1 MSTETAQTQE
11 TQLGASIFGRV
22 LVGIDGSPES
32 VEAARQAA
40 TLAQGPVT
48 LLAAYDLVRGLV
60 GGVGPATP
68 AMVDEAALRATAEE
82 RLELARDALGGTA
95 TLKLGEGRPWDLL
108 LNEIDRAGATLVAV
122 GSHGHSRPVGIV
134 IGSTATELIHKAPCS
149 VLVARTALDAF
160 PSQIVV
166 GLDGSDESLAAYDVA
181 QALALRFKARL
192 IPVVACLEDDIDPD
206 AVQQQV
212 ARRVRSVVNY
222 PVDALV
228 SASAESDLVVV
239 GSRGLRG
246 LKALGSVS
254 ERVAHEAASSVLI
267 VRAAS

>member
-1 MSTETAQTQE
+1 MSTKTAQRQGTQ
-11 TQLGASIFGRV
+11 QGASIFGRV

-40 TLAQGPVT
+40 ALAHGPVT
-48 LLAAYDLVRGLV
+48 LLASYNLVRGLV

-68 AMVDEAALRATAEE
+68 AMVDEAALRATAEQH
-82 RLELARDALGGTA
+82 LELARDALDGTA
-95 TLKLGEGRPWDLL
+95 ALKVGEGRPWDLL
-108 LNEIDRAGATLVAV
+108 LDEIDRAGSTLVAV

-192 IPVVACLEDDIDPD
+192 IPVVAYLDDDIEPD
-206 AVQQQV
+206 AIQQQV
-212 ARRVRSVVNY
+212 ARRVRGVFNR

-228 SASAESDLVVV
+228 SASAESDLLVV

-246 LKALGSVS
+246 LRALGSVS
-254 ERVAHEAASSVLI
+254 EQVAHQAASSVLI
-267 VRAAS
+267 VRSAS

>member
-1 MSTETAQTQE
+1 MNTETARTKE
-11 TQLGASIFGRV
+11 TQLGSSIFGRL

-48 LLAAYDLVRGLV
+48 LLAAYDLVAGLV

-82 RLELARDALGGTA
+82 RLELARDAFGGTA

-108 LNEIDRAGATLVAV
+108 LHEIDRAGATLVAV

-149 VLVARTALDAF
+149 VLVARTALGAF
-160 PSQIVV
+160 PSRIVV
-166 GLDGSDESLAAYDVA
+166 GLDGSAESLGAYEVA
-181 QALALRFKARL
+181 QALARRFEARL
-192 IPVVACLEDDIDPD
+192 IPIAACLEDDVDPD
-206 AVQQQV
+206 AIEQRVGT
-212 ARRVRSVVNY
+212 RVRSVFDH
-222 PVDALV
+222 PVEALV

-246 LKALGSVS
+246 LRSLGSVS
-254 ERVAHEAASSVLI
+254 EQVAHQAASSVLI

>member
-1 MSTETAQTQE
+1 MSTEIAHTQE
-11 TQLGASIFGRV
+11 AQLGASIFGRAV
-22 LVGIDGSPES
+22 VGIDGSPES

-60 GGVGPATP
+60 GGIGPATP
-68 AMVDEAALRATAEE
+68 AMIDEAALRATAED
-82 RLELARDALGGTA
+82 RLELARDALGGSA
-95 TLKLGEGRPWDLL
+95 EVKVGEGRPWDLL
-108 LNEIDRAGATLVAV
+108 LHEIDRAGATLVAV

-160 PSQIVV
+160 PSRIVV
-166 GLDGSDESLAAYDVA
+166 GLDGSDESLAAYDVGH
-181 QALALRFKARL
+181 ALALRFKARL
-192 IPVVACLEDDIDPD
+192 IPVVACLDDDIDP
-206 AVQQQV
+206 AAIQQQV
-212 ARRVRSVVNY
+212 ARRVRSVFNY

-228 SASAESDLVVV
+228 AASADSDLVVV

-246 LKALGSVS
+246 LRALGSVS
-254 ERVAHEAASSVLI
+254 EQVAHQAASSVLI
-267 VRAAS
+267 VR

>member
-1 MSTETAQTQE
+1 MATEIAQTGE
-11 TQLGASIFGRV
+11 TPLGASAFERV

-40 TLAQGPVT
+40 ALARGPVT
-48 LLAAYDLVRGLV
+48 LLAAYDLVAGLV

-95 TLKLGEGRPWDLL
+95 ELKVGEGRPWDLL
-108 LNEIDRAGATLVAV
+108 LREIDRAGSTLVAV

-149 VLVARTALDAF
+149 VLVARTAPGAF
-160 PSQIVV
+160 PSRIVI
-166 GLDGSDESLAAYDVA
+166 GLDGSEESLAAYEVA
-181 QALALRFKARL
+181 EALALRFGARL
-192 IPVVACLEDDIDPD
+192 IPIVACLEDDIEPE
-206 AVQQQV
+206 AIQKRV
-212 ARRVRSVVNY
+212 ARRVRSVFNH
-222 PVDALV
+222 PVEALV
-228 SASAESDLVVV
+228 SASAESDLLVV

-254 ERVAHEAASSVLI
+254 EQVAHQATSSVLI

>member
-1 MSTETAQTQE
+1 MSTEIAQTKE
-11 TQLGASIFGRV
+11 TQVGASAFERV

-40 TLAQGPVT
+40 ALAHGPVT

-68 AMVDEAALRATAEE
+68 AMVDEAALRGEAEQ
-82 RLELARDALGGTA
+82 RLELAREALGGTA
-95 TLKLGEGRPWDLL
+95 ALKVGEGRPWDLL
-108 LNEIDRAGATLVAV
+108 LNEIERSGSTLVAV
-122 GSHGHSRPVGIV
+122 GSHGHNRPVGIL

-149 VLVARTALDAF
+149 VLVARTAGGAF
-160 PSQIVV
+160 PSRIVV
-166 GLDGSDESLAAYDVA
+166 GLDGSEESLVAYEVA
-181 QALALRFKARL
+181 DALALRFKARL
-192 IPVVACLEDDIDPD
+192 VPIAGCLEDEIEPD
-206 AVQQQV
+206 AIQARV
-212 ARRVRSVVNY
+212 ARPVRSVFNH
-222 PVDALV
+222 PVEALV

-254 ERVAHEAASSVLI
+254 ERVAHQAASSVLI

>member
-1 MSTETAQTQE
+1 MNTETAQTKK
-11 TQLGASIFGRV
+11 TQLGSSIFGRV

-48 LLAAYDLVRGLV
+48 LLGAYDLVAGLV

-95 TLKLGEGRPWDLL
+95 ILKRGEGRPWDLL
-108 LNEIDRAGATLVAV
+108 LHEIDRAGATLVAV

-149 VLVARTALDAF
+149 VLVARTALGAF
-160 PSQIVV
+160 PSKIVV

-181 QALALRFKARL
+181 EALALRFEARL
-192 IPVVACLEDDIDPD
+192 IPIVACLEDDIEPG
-206 AVQQQV
+206 AIQRRI
-212 ARRVRSVVNY
+212 ARQVRSVFDH
-222 PVDALV
+222 PVEALV
-228 SASAESDLVVV
+228 SASAESDLVVL

-254 ERVAHEAASSVLI
+254 ERVAHQAASSVLI
-267 VRAAS
+267 VR

>member
-1 MSTETAQTQE
+1 MTTEIAQTKE
-11 TQLGASIFGRV
+11 TQPEASIFGRV

-40 TLAQGPVT
+40 ALANGPVT
-48 LLAAYDLVRGLV
+48 LLAAYDLVGGLV

-68 AMVDEAALRATAEE
+68 AMIDEAALRATAEE

-95 TLKLGEGRPWDLL
+95 AMKVGEGRPWDLL
-108 LNEIDRAGATLVAV
+108 LHEIDRHGATLVAV
-122 GSHGHSRPVGIV
+122 GSHGHSRPVGV
-134 IGSTATELIHKAPCS
+134 LIGSTATELIHKAPCP
-149 VLVARTALDAF
+149 VLVTRTAVGAF
-160 PSQIVV
+160 PSRIVV

-181 QALALRFKARL
+181 QALALRFGARL
-192 IPVVACLEDDIDPD
+192 TPMVACLEDDIDAD
-206 AVQQQV
+206 AIQQ
-212 ARRVRSVVNY
+212 RLGSRVRSVFNH
-222 PVDALV
+222 PVEALV

-267 VRAAS
+267 VR

>member
-1 MSTETAQTQE
+1 MDTKIAQTTKAQV
-11 TQLGASIFGRV
+11 GASIFERV

-40 TLAQGPVT
+40 ALAHGPVT

-68 AMVDEAALRATAEE
+68 AMLDEAALRATAEE
-82 RLELARDALGGTA
+82 RLELAADALGTTA
-95 TLKLGEGRPWDLL
+95 ALKVGEGRPWDLL
-108 LNEIDRAGATLVAV
+108 LHEIDRAGSTLVAV
-122 GSHGHSRPVGIV
+122 GSHGHSRPVGIL

-160 PSQIVV
+160 PSRIVV

-181 QALALRFKARL
+181 QALAVRSEARL
-192 IPVVACLEDDIDPD
+192 IPIVACLEDDVDPD
-206 AVQQQV
+206 AIQQRV
-212 ARRVRSVVNY
+212 ARRVRSVFNH
-222 PVDALV
+222 PVEALV
-228 SASAESDLVVV
+228 SASAESDLLVV

-246 LKALGSVS
+246 LKTLGSVS
-254 ERVAHEAASSVLI
+254 EQVAHQAASSVLI
-267 VRAAS
+267 VRAAA

>member
-1 MSTETAQTQE
+1 MSIETAHTTE

-22 LVGIDGSPES
+22 LVGVDGSPES

-82 RLELARDALGGTA
+82 RLELARDAFGGTA
-95 TLKLGEGRPWDLL
+95 DLKVGEGRPWDLL
-108 LNEIDRAGATLVAV
+108 LHEIDRAGVTLVAV

-160 PSQIVV
+160 PRRIVV
-166 GLDGSDESLAAYDVA
+166 GLDGSAESLAAYEAA
-181 QALALRFKARL
+181 QALARRFEARL
-192 IPVVACLEDDIDPD
+192 TPIVASLEDDIEPD
-206 AVQQQV
+206 AIELRLG
-212 ARRVRSVVNY
+212 RRVRRVFNY
-222 PVDALV
+222 PVEALV
-228 SASAESDLVVV
+228 ASSTENDLVVV
-239 GSRGLRG
+239 GSRGLLG

-254 ERVAHEAASSVLI
+254 EQVAHQAASSVLI

>member
-1 MSTETAQTQE
+1 MSTETAHTE
-11 TQLGASIFGRV
+11 KTQLGAAIFGRV
-22 LVGIDGSPES
+22 LVGVDGSPES

-82 RLELARDALGGTA
+82 RLEFARDALRGTA
-95 TLKLGEGRPWDLL
+95 AMMVGEGLPWDLL
-108 LNEIDRAGATLVAV
+108 LHEIDRAGGTLVAV
-122 GSHGHSRPVGIV
+122 GSHGHSRTVGIV

-149 VLVARTALDAF
+149 VLVARTALGAF
-160 PSQIVV
+160 PRRIVV
-166 GLDGSDESLAAYDVA
+166 GLDGSDESLAAYEVA
-181 QALALRFKARL
+181 QALARRFEARL
-192 IPVVACLEDDIDPD
+192 TPIVASLEDEIDAD
-206 AVQQQV
+206 AIEQQV
-212 ARRVRSVVNY
+212 GSGVRSVFNH
-222 PVDALV
+222 PVEALV

-246 LKALGSVS
+246 LRALGSVS
-254 ERVAHEAASSVLI
+254 EQVAHQAASSVLI

>member
-1 MSTETAQTQE
+1 MSTETAHTQE

-122 GSHGHSRPVGIV
+122 GSHGHSRAVGIV

-149 VLVARTALDAF
+149 VLVARTALDVF

-206 AVQQQV
+206 AVQQV

-267 VRAAS
+267 VRVAS

>member
-1 MSTETAQTQE
+1 MSTEIAHTEKST
-11 TQLGASIFGRV
+11 LGAAIFGRV

-40 TLAQGPVT
+40 TLAHGPVT

-95 TLKLGEGRPWDLL
+95 AMKVGEGRPWDLL
-108 LNEIDRAGATLVAV
+108 LHEIDRAGSTLVAV

-149 VLVARTALDAF
+149 VLVARPALGAF
-160 PSQIVV
+160 PRRIVV
-166 GLDGSDESLAAYDVA
+166 GVDGSDESLAAYDVA
-181 QALALRFKARL
+181 QALARRFEARL
-192 IPVVACLEDDIDPD
+192 TPVVASLENEIDPD
-206 AVQQQV
+206 AIEQQV
-212 ARRVRSVVNY
+212 GMRVQSVFDY

-228 SASAESDLVVV
+228 SASTENDLVVV

-246 LKALGSVS
+246 LRALGSVS
-254 ERVAHEAASSVLI
+254 EQVAHQAASSVLI

>member
-1 MSTETAQTQE
+1 MSTETAQREGTQP
-11 TQLGASIFGRV
+11 GASIFGRV

-32 VEAARQAA
+32 IEAARQATA
-40 TLAQGPVT
+40 LAQGPVT
-48 LLAAYDLVRGLV
+48 LLAAYDLVGGLV

-68 AMVDEAALRATAEE
+68 AMIDEAALRATAEQ
-82 RLELARDALGGTA
+82 RLELARDALGRTA
-95 TLKLGEGRPWDLL
+95 DLKVGEGRPWDLL
-108 LNEIDRAGATLVAV
+108 LHEIEGDGATLVAV
-122 GSHGHSRPVGIV
+122 GSHGHSRPVGIL

-149 VLVARTALDAF
+149 VLVARPALGAV
-160 PSQIVV
+160 PSRIIV
-166 GLDGSDESLAAYDVA
+166 GLDGSEESLAAYDVA
-181 QALALRFKARL
+181 QALALRFEARL
-192 IPVVACLEDDIDPD
+192 IPVVACLEDDIEPD
-206 AVQQQV
+206 AIQQQV
-212 ARRVRSVVNY
+212 ARRVRSVFNH
-222 PVDALV
+222 PVEALV

>member
-1 MSTETAQTQE
+1 MSTEIAQTTE
-11 TQLGASIFGRV
+11 TQVGASIFERV

-40 TLAQGPVT
+40 ALAHGPVT

-82 RLELARDALGGTA
+82 RLELARDALDGTA
-95 TLKLGEGRPWDLL
+95 ALKVGEGRPWDLL
-108 LNEIDRAGATLVAV
+108 LHEIDRAGSTLVAV

-149 VLVARTALDAF
+149 VLVARTALGAF
-160 PSQIVV
+160 PSRIIV
-166 GLDGSDESLAAYDVA
+166 GLDGSEESLAAYEVA
-181 QALALRFKARL
+181 DALALRFEARL
-192 IPVVACLEDDIDPD
+192 IPIVACLEDDVDPD
-206 AVQQQV
+206 AIQQRV
-212 ARRVRSVVNY
+212 ARRVRSVFNR

-228 SASAESDLVVV
+228 TASAESDLVVV
-239 GSRGLRG
+239 GSRGLKG

-254 ERVAHEAASSVLI
+254 EQVAHQAASSVLI
-267 VRAAS
+267 VR

>member
-1 MSTETAQTQE
+1 MSTETAHTQE
-11 TQLGASIFGRV
+11 TQLGVSIFGRV

-149 VLVARTALDAF
+149 VSGRPHGPGCLSEPDRHR
-160 PSQIVV
+160 P
-166 GLDGSDESLAAYDVA
+166 
-181 QALALRFKARL
+181 RRL
-192 IPVVACLEDDIDPD
+192 
-206 AVQQQV
+206 
-212 ARRVRSVVNY
+212 
-222 PVDALV
+222 
-228 SASAESDLVVV
+228 
-239 GSRGLRG
+239 G
-246 LKALGSVS
+246 
-254 ERVAHEAASSVLI
+254 
-267 VRAAS
+267 

>member
-1 MSTETAQTQE
+1 MDTQIARTKR
-11 TQLGASIFGRV
+11 TQVGASTFERV

-40 TLAQGPVT
+40 ALAPGPVT
-48 LLAAYDLVRGLV
+48 LLAAYDLVSGLV

-68 AMVDEAALRATAEE
+68 AMVDEAALRATAEQ

-95 TLKLGEGRPWDLL
+95 TLKVGEGRPWDLL
-108 LNEIDRAGATLVAV
+108 LHEIDRAGSTLVVV
-122 GSHGHSRPVGIV
+122 GSHGHSRPVGIL

-149 VLVARTALDAF
+149 VLVARTALGAF
-160 PSQIVV
+160 PSRIIV
-166 GLDGSDESLAAYDVA
+166 GLDGSEESLAAYGVA
-181 QALALRFKARL
+181 DGLALRFGARL
-192 IPVVACLEDDIDPD
+192 IPIVACLEDDIEPD
-206 AVQQQV
+206 AIQQRV
-212 ARRVRSVVNY
+212 ARQVRSIFNH
-222 PVDALV
+222 PVEALV

-254 ERVAHEAASSVLI
+254 EQVAHQAASSVLI
-267 VRAAS
+267 VR

>member
-1 MSTETAQTQE
+1 MSTETAHTKE
-11 TQLGASIFGRV
+11 AELGASIFGRV

-68 AMVDEAALRATAEE
+68 AMVDEAALRGTAEE

-122 GSHGHSRPVGIV
+122 GSHDHSRPVGIV
-134 IGSTATELIHKAPCS
+134 IGSTATELIHKAQCS
-149 VLVARTALDAF
+149 VLVARTALGAF
-160 PSQIVV
+160 PSRIVV

-181 QALALRFKARL
+181 QALARRFGARL
-192 IPVVACLEDDIDPD
+192 TPIVASLEDDIDSD
-206 AVQQQV
+206 AIEPRVGS
-212 ARRVRSVVNY
+212 RVRSVFNH
-222 PVDALV
+222 PVEALV

-254 ERVAHEAASSVLI
+254 ERVAHEATSSVLI
-267 VRAAS
+267 VR

>member
-1 MSTETAQTQE
+1 MSTEIAQTEE

-40 TLAQGPVT
+40 ALARGPVT

-68 AMVDEAALRATAEE
+68 AMVDEAALRATAED

-95 TLKLGEGRPWDLL
+95 ELKVGEGRPWDLL
-108 LNEIDRAGATLVAV
+108 LHEIDRAGATLVAV

-149 VLVARTALDAF
+149 VLVTRTAPGSF
-160 PSQIVV
+160 PSRIVV
-166 GLDGSDESLAAYDVA
+166 GLDGSAESLAAYEVA
-181 QALALRFKARL
+181 QSLARRFEARL
-192 IPVVACLEDDIDPD
+192 IPIVACLEEDIDPD
-206 AVQQQV
+206 AIEQRVG
-212 ARRVRSVVNY
+212 RRVRSVFNY
-222 PVDALV
+222 PVEALV
-228 SASAESDLVVV
+228 SASSESDLVVV

-267 VRAAS
+267 VR

>member
-1 MSTETAQTQE
+1 MDTEIARTKRTHVGISTFE
-11 TQLGASIFGRV
+11 RV

-32 VEAARQAA
+32 VEAAHQAA
-40 TLAQGPVT
+40 ALAHGPVT

-68 AMVDEAALRATAEE
+68 AMVDEAALRATAEQ
-82 RLELARDALGGTA
+82 RLELARDALAGTA
-95 TLKLGEGRPWDLL
+95 ALKVGEGRAWDLL
-108 LNEIDRAGATLVAV
+108 LHEIDRAGSTLVAV
-122 GSHGHSRPVGIV
+122 GSHGHSRPVGIL

-149 VLVARTALDAF
+149 VLVARTALGAF
-160 PSQIVV
+160 PSRIIV
-166 GLDGSDESLAAYDVA
+166 GLDGSEESLAAYDVA
-181 QALALRFKARL
+181 DGLALRFGARL
-192 IPVVACLEDDIDPD
+192 IPIVACLEDDIEPD
-206 AVQQQV
+206 AIQQRV
-212 ARRVRSVVNY
+212 ARQVRSVFNH
-222 PVDALV
+222 PVEALV

-254 ERVAHEAASSVLI
+254 EQVAHQAAASVLI